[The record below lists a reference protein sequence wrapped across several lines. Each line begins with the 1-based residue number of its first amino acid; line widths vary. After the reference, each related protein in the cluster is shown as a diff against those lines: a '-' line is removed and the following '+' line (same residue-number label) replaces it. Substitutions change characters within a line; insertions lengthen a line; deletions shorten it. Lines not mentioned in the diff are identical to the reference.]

1 MTRHKRKCGNVNHD
15 GTFRRCAACESAY
28 FCSRGCQRVAWK
40 TGGHPEDCKSTR
52 RTACRCPHCFSHP
65 RSIFMSPSSGKSELK
80 QVDRDFL
87 VDQGA
92 AEIYRHMPGLKKIAE
107 RDVPGVPQ
115 SQIVFRIDY
124 LTYPPKIS
132 LRKHLFDE
140 GHQDLITGLNG
151 GDLLWL
157 EVRVPLGG
165 NSYEQITH
173 FSLARNL
180 CEEGP
185 EDAALPRRRLN
196 FCDQDGNPLEVRGDE
211 VSQILLRMQDD
222 SKEKGLPDCNTAL
235 ALKIVEEVLRADR
248 DEKYF
253 RQSTFVM
260 AAEKQ

>member
-1 MTRHKRKCGNVNHD
+1 MSTTTEPLGGAQLVNPHI
-15 GTFRRCAACESAY
+15 SVVVVV
-28 FCSRGCQRVAWK
+28 RGWPGRLGA
-40 TGGHPEDCKSTR
+40 TR
-52 RTACRCPHCFSHP
+52 RTANPRDEQHVGVHNVFFSHP
-65 RSIFMSPSSGKSELK
+65 RSVFMSLSSGKSELK

-180 CEEGP
+180 WEEGP

-196 FCDQDGNPLEVRGDE
+196 FCDQDGNALEVRGDE
-211 VSQILLRMQDD
+211 VSHILLRMQED
-222 SKEKGLPDCNTAL
+222 SKGNSLPDYNTAL